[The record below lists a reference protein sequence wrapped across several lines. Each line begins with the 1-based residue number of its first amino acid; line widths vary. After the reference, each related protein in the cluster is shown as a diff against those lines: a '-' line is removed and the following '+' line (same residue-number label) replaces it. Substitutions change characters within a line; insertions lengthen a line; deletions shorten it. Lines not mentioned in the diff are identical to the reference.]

1 MIALNQKQPAR
12 IEISIL
18 NMGFENIK
26 MDEDKDVD
34 RLSEVE
40 VESEGYSV

>member
-1 MIALNQKQPAR
+1 MALNQKQPAR
-12 IEISIL
+12 IEIPIL